1 MKLADARRRL
11 PVVAGLPQAADRY
24 GRPGVPKGSPTWA
37 IWELTLACDQ
47 KCVHCGPRAG
57 HRRPH
62 ELDTDE
68 CLRVVAELRDLGC
81 GEVVL
86 IGGEAYLRNDFILVV
101 RAIRDAGM
109 KCMITTGGLNLD
121 DERLFAM
128 IDAGVSSLAVSIDG
142 LEATHDSLRGV
153 PGSWRAAFST
163 LRRARAAGLPI
174 ASNCQINNRTRHELL
189 DLLDLLAAEGILA
202 WQLQLTVAHGN
213 AADHPD
219 LILQPYMIP
228 ELYVTLEQVLERCR
242 ARGIRFWPANSLGY
256 FGPLE
261 TRLRAALRTHW
272 RGCGAGVNTLGIDSD
287 GGIKSCPSLGGPLN
301 VGGNWRERSIRE
313 IWDDSYQLGYI
324 RRRTLDDLWGYCRE
338 CYYAET
344 CMAGCTAAS
353 EPLLGRPGN
362 NPFCA
367 HRAEVMHARG
377 LRERIEHVA
386 PASGKPFDNGLFR
399 VVREHVDPELRR
411 QHGPVHV
418 DEPRVSRA
426 VEPFG
431 PGRPIDADPASRD
444 R

>member
-11 PVVAGLPQAADRY
+11 PVVSALPTPGDRF
-24 GRPGVPKGSPTWA
+24 GRPDRPRNRPTWA

-57 HRRPH
+57 KRRPH

-68 CLRVVAELRDLGC
+68 ALRVVAELKELGC

-109 KCMITTGGLNLD
+109 KCTMTTGGLNLD
-121 DERLFAM
+121 DERLAALVE
-128 IDAGVSSLAVSIDG
+128 AGLSSMAVSIDG
-142 LEATHDSLRGV
+142 LEATHDALRGV
-153 PGSWRAAFST
+153 PGSWRAAFSA
-163 LRRARAAGLPI
+163 LRRAREAGLPI
-174 ASNCQINNRTRHELL
+174 TSNCQINNRTRHELL
-189 DLLDLLAAEGILA
+189 PLLELLAEEKIRA
-202 WQLQLTVAHGN
+202 WQLQITVAHGN

-219 LILQPYMIP
+219 LLLQPYMVL
-228 ELYVTLEQVLERCR
+228 ELFETLERVLDRCKEL
-242 ARGIRFWPANSLGY
+242 GIKFWPANSLGY

-261 TRLRAALRTHW
+261 SRLRASQRSRW
-272 RGCGAGVNTLGIDSD
+272 RGCGAGVNVLGLDSD
-287 GGIKSCPSLGGPLN
+287 GGVKNCPSLGGPLN
-301 VGGNWRERSIRE
+301 VGGNWRERSIRD

-324 RRRTLDDLWGYCRE
+324 RRRTVDDLWGYCRS

-344 CMAGCTAAS
+344 CMAGCTAAA

-362 NPFCA
+362 NPYCH
-367 HRAEVMHARG
+367 HRAWDLQRQG

-386 PASGKPFDNGLFR
+386 PAGGAPFDNGLFR
-399 VVREHVDPELRR
+399 LILEPIDPEERR
-411 QHGPVHV
+411 RRGPVRV

-431 PGRPIDADPASRD
+431 PGRPIDGL
-444 R
+444 